1 MYHLGQSL
9 SASVLVEITERNFLL
24 PATRENLMVVLKDIK
39 ALYIRGSYSDPTTE
53 VRLINVLLDM
63 ASRQF
68 NYNAVTAISDEIA
81 VKIKVINLND
91 STWKF

>member
-53 VRLINVLLDM
+53 VRLMNVLLDM

>member
-1 MYHLGQSL
+1 MYHFGQSL
-9 SASVLVEITERNFLL
+9 SASVPTNVLVEITERNFVLPTGL

-53 VRLINVLLDM
+53 VRLMNVLLDM

-68 NYNAVTAISDEIA
+68 DYNAVTAISDEI
-81 VKIKVINLND
+81 KIKI
-91 STWKF
+91 